1 MEIYLGAVS
10 ISLSVYLH
18 DDCKNLKRV
27 IDLLQFITCTNRSCW
42 PFCIHHKETY
52 FLLDQQCRYTECP
65 CVLHTWG
72 SRALEKHSFQ
82 LNWSSRSELKSGD
95 PNILHQAIDNRQNIT
110 FPPLHAKLGLL
121 KQFLKILSVQGVCF
135 KHFISKFQ
143 NPWIWKDKS
152 VDGCIW
158 WFVDTVAHLRCTFH
172 RNNFR
177 SLKRCLVGIQ
187 KPFQR
192 HSRKYNRNLHRNCP
206 VTFREFRISILITFL
221 KILVQS
227 LMSTVIVFS
236 YIWNLWK
243 KVIKVNGIHI
253 WCLII
258 VVTSSEIAQN
268 WTLQKK
274 LQAKKFT
281 L

>member
-1 MEIYLGAVS
+1 MFCTHEAAELLRSIHFSWIGLQDLNSSLVIQTFCIKQSTIGRILHFHLCMQNLVYWSSSWKFCQFKEFVSS
-10 ISLSVYLH
+10 IS
-18 DDCKNLKRV
+18 
-27 IDLLQFITCTNRSCW
+27 
-42 PFCIHHKETY
+42 
-52 FLLDQQCRYTECP
+52 
-65 CVLHTWG
+65 
-72 SRALEKHSFQ
+72 FQ
-82 LNWSSRSELKSGD
+82 N
-95 PNILHQAIDNRQNIT
+95 
-110 FPPLHAKLGLL
+110 
-121 KQFLKILSVQGVCF
+121 F
-135 KHFISKFQ
+135 K

-152 VDGCIW
+152 VAGCIW
-158 WFVDTVAHLRCTFH
+158 WSVDTVAHLRCTFH

-192 HSRKYNRNLHRNCP
+192 HYRKYKNRNLHRNCP

-227 LMSTVIVFS
+227 LMSTVIVSS
-236 YIWNLWK
+236 YIWSLWK
-243 KVIKVNGIHI
+243 KVIKVNGIQI